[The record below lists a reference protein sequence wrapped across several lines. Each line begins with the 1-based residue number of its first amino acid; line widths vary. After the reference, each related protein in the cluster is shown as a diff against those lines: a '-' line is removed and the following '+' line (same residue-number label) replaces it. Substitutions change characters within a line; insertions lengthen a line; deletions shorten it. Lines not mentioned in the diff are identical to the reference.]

1 MTGMQLEIRQLH
13 PLFVGEISDLDAGH
27 PITPAAV
34 RAISD
39 AIDLY
44 AVRVLRNQKLDDDR
58 QLAFARHFGKIE
70 APRSSR
76 EGTKPRLR
84 PEMSDI
90 SNLDENQQLR
100 AADDPRR
107 FDQLGRFA
115 GGLGC
120 IAREQQSRGR
130 EPRCSARH
138 RLFVWPNWFH
148 RVAVWRTRSS
158 ASGRAARGAPP
169 SGLRAQDPL
178 PRRAHFAHRRPA
190 HSRGPPVAARPDR
203 IRHPAPIWLQP
214 CLAQRRS
221 CDLGQSLHDA
231 SRPAVRRERTARPA
245 PGDNARRGVDTG
257 PNRLRVN
264 PMSSQITLEMLK
276 GAGIEDFPVVD
287 LEDYLR
293 GKPGALDRVARQLRD
308 ALEHIGFLI
317 VVNHGVA
324 AELIDGIVEQARRF
338 HAMPL
343 VEKIKIETKR
353 GADSGFTGYLPSGEY
368 VIKTSEL
375 NNNDKPDLN
384 AAFFMDQER
393 SLDDPEVM
401 AGKLFR
407 APNKCPQNLPGF
419 REFLLRYWD
428 ALEGFSRRMLPTFAA
443 ALELP

>member
-1 MTGMQLEIRQLH
+1 
-13 PLFVGEISDLDAGH
+13 
-27 PITPAAV
+27 
-34 RAISD
+34 
-39 AIDLY
+39 
-44 AVRVLRNQKLDDDR
+44 
-58 QLAFARHFGKIE
+58 
-70 APRSSR
+70 
-76 EGTKPRLR
+76 
-84 PEMSDI
+84 
-90 SNLDENQQLR
+90 
-100 AADDPRR
+100 
-107 FDQLGRFA
+107 
-115 GGLGC
+115 
-120 IAREQQSRGR
+120 
-130 EPRCSARH
+130 
-138 RLFVWPNWFH
+138 
-148 RVAVWRTRSS
+148 
-158 ASGRAARGAPP
+158 
-169 SGLRAQDPL
+169 
-178 PRRAHFAHRRPA
+178 
-190 HSRGPPVAARPDR
+190 
-203 IRHPAPIWLQP
+203 
-214 CLAQRRS
+214 
-221 CDLGQSLHDA
+221 
-231 SRPAVRRERTARPA
+231 
-245 PGDNARRGVDTG
+245 
-257 PNRLRVN
+257 
-264 PMSSQITLEMLK
+264 MLK

-407 APNKCPQNLPGF
+407 APNKWPQNLPGF

-428 ALEGFSRRMLPTFAA
+428 ALEGFSRRLLPTFAA
-443 ALELP
+443 ALELPPEFFDRAFDDAQCVLRLSHFPPAKYQENQFGLAPHTDANFFTVLPQANVEGLYIRPQGRGWFKASRVPGSFIINSGDMCRRWTNDRFLSTAHLAVNLTDRDRYSTPFFYTPHIDYPIVCLPTCHSAANPAKYPPITYGEYRVWWLNNNYGAKLAEA